1 MKNIDKVILPLTT
14 LALLGCEQAKDQR
27 PNIIYVY
34 PDQFRNQAMAFWNE
48 SDYAGHIGW
57 KADPVKTPRLDG
69 FADESIVFSRAMSNC
84 PLSLLRLP

>member
-48 SDYAGHIGW
+48 PDYAEHIGW

-69 FADESIVFSRAMSNC
+69 FADESIAISRATSN
-84 PLSLLRLP
+84 